1 MNTEALRENP
11 QDHDLDEID
20 GMESALSAV
29 DGRLSKN
36 VLVPEDDLVRGLKAG
51 DNKSF
56 KELQRL
62 YYPRLYA
69 FAAKKLWNKEDAEDV
84 LQQAFL
90 KVFRYIKAF
99 EDGRNLISWM
109 FAVVNNLCKDVLGKR
124 MRRNEVPLPD
134 WENVVDDEVMPF
146 DFRSFGEAPD
156 VCLMRRRTMYKL
168 AEVVDSL
175 FPELKQALLM
185 YHLEG
190 RNYKEMAERMGV
202 PAGTVNSR
210 LFRARQQV
218 CLAMSEYL

>member
-1 MNTEALRENP
+1 MNTDALREDP
-11 QDHDLDEID
+11 QDHNLDEID
-20 GMESALSAV
+20 GMESASSAV
-29 DGRLSKN
+29 DGRLSEN

-51 DNKSF
+51 DSESF
-56 KELQRL
+56 KELHRL

-99 EDGRNLISWM
+99 EDGRIFTSWM
-109 FAVVNNLCKDVLGKR
+109 YAIVNNLCKDTLRKR
-124 MRRNEVPLPD
+124 LRRNEVSLFRQ
-134 WENVVDDEVMPF
+134 ENIVDE
-146 DFRSFGEAPD
+146 ENAPD
-156 VCLMRRRTMYKL
+156 VCLMRKRTMCKL

-175 FPELKQALLM
+175 FPERKQVLLM

-190 RNYKEMAERMGV
+190 KSYKEMTERIDV
-202 PAGTVNSR
+202 PDGTIKSR

-218 CLAMSEYL
+218 CSAMSGYL